1 MNPAIG
7 TIFQLTY
14 HCTLPHFVTCGKVLI
29 FKKIITET
37 LNMSFWKYLWRNK
50 AVLQSLLYRYPSRL
64 KKPNFLTTFFN
75 IFLSPLINHILVLCE
90 EEKCGTINERMFSY
104 NLIHNRAIKYLNNC
118 NVNDHLWLLSA
129 KTRFFSQFLVR
140 WQWLCNCWKQVLIR
154 ADHAIFFCC
163 LGTTP
168 RNRVLRTRKNRKIF
182 KVSVPKWSSHNEYID
197 IMQ

>member
-37 LNMSFWKYLWRNK
+37 LKLIFWKYLWRNK

-64 KKPNFLTTFFN
+64 KKTNFLTTFFN

-154 ADHAIFFCC
+154 AEHATFFFALGQRHVIELYGQEKIGKLLRSRC
-163 LGTTP
+163 LNGVATT
-168 RNRVLRTRKNRKIF
+168 NI
-182 KVSVPKWSSHNEYID
+182 
-197 IMQ
+197 